1 MSPTRHPEASPV
13 QTGWLAWPAFTDP
26 AVSTR
31 IRRVVIAAII
41 SVVLYGMFTTASSG
55 RCAGPSTQ
63 VPDGNGGVLV
73 VQECLRLQ
81 LHPSPLM
88 FVAFAVIVLVAVRR
102 ASVDGIDRADALR
115 TLDRAATVIALLATA
130 AVVISLAWFAVLA
143 TISWTPGQPYTS
155 VFPFPLATLEV
166 EITR

>member
-1 MSPTRHPEASPV
+1 MSLTRHPHAPPV
-13 QTGWLAWPAFTDP
+13 RAGWLARPIPTDP

-31 IRRVVIAAII
+31 IRRVVITAII
-41 SVVLYGMFTTASSG
+41 SAVLYGMFTAASSG

-88 FVAFAVIVLVAVRR
+88 FVAFAVILLVAVRR
-102 ASVDGIDRADALR
+102 ASVAGIDQADALR
-115 TLDRAATVIALLATA
+115 TLDRAAAAIVLLAVA

-143 TISWTPGQPYTS
+143 TTAWTPGQPFS
-155 VFPFPLATLEV
+155 SLLPFPFAALDV
-166 EITR
+166 EIAR